1 MEMVSRNSL
10 LWREIGSW
18 IRNKY
23 SSPARNKQYMLYAK
37 TEYGN
42 DWEFVY
48 DQLQAT
54 GKAPR
59 RIKII

>member
-18 IRNKY
+18 IMKKY

-37 TEYGN
+37 TEYRN
-42 DWEFVY
+42 DWEFVF

-54 GKAPR
+54 GKAP
-59 RIKII
+59 KEKVK